1 MQSRPQR
8 LPGGRPKRLS
18 EILERK
24 TRAAQQM
31 RAQMGPPPAKRLPGH
46 GHRVHGR

>member
-1 MQSRPQR
+1 MQKKPNPPRT
-8 LPGGRPKRLS
+8 PGGQPRRLADV
-18 EILERK
+18 LERK

-31 RAQMGPPPAKRLPGH
+31 RRAHDVKRLPGH

>member
-1 MQSRPQR
+1 MQNKHNPQR
-8 LPGGRPKRLS
+8 LPVGQPKRLADV
-18 EILERK
+18 LERK

-31 RAQMGPPPAKRLPGH
+31 RAVHDTKRLPGH

>member
-1 MQSRPQR
+1 MQNKHKPQR
-8 LPGGRPKRLS
+8 LQVGQPKRLADV
-18 EILERK
+18 LERK

-31 RAQMGPPPAKRLPGH
+31 RAAHDVKRLPGH